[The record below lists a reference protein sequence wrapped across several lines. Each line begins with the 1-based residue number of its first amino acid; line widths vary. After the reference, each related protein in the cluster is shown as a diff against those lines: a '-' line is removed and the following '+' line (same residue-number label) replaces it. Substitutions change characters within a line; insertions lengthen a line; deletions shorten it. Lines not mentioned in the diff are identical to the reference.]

1 MELTRLEA
9 AERQLRQAIRLFF
22 GGGDEVSVH
31 TLTGAACRV
40 LRDLAKH
47 QRGSHPLQDVVP
59 HIRPEKRQEFFKL
72 LTVNQNF
79 FKHAGNGPESSLTF
93 NPESTEFLLFD
104 ATMTHISLTGC
115 ALPETLIFALWF
127 VLRHDDIVASDGPLK
142 DLVGKLDVPSAVAD
156 RATARAAIETAR
168 TQYGEHIPLPA
179 FGTAAPPKA

>member
-1 MELTRLEA
+1 MSGSA
-9 AERQLRQAIRLFF
+9 QWGDQATFL
-22 GGGDEVSVH
+22 GVSRSRFSVDSSS
-31 TLTGAACRV
+31 ASVAFAVARPNSRACAWV
-40 LRDLAKH
+40 I
-47 QRGSHPLQDVVP
+47 PV
-59 HIRPEKRQEFFKL
+59 
-72 LTVNQNF
+72 
-79 FKHAGNGPESSLTF
+79 

-127 VLRHDDIVASDGPLK
+127 ILRHDDIVASDAPLK

-168 TQYGEHIPLPA
+168 TQYGEHIPLPG